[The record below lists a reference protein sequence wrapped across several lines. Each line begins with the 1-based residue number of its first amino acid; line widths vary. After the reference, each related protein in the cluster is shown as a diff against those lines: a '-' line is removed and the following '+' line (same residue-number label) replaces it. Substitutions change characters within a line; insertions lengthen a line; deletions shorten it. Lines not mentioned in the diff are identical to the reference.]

1 MLYKLLLYYGN
12 VMTITLNS
20 PSFDLS
26 SLKKAT
32 DALKSSYLD
41 GYATDIF
48 SINLNLITASN
59 VVDLVCN
66 MPDLE
71 NLYFVFYDIDTGEQ
85 IFVKDENNMRILS
98 HIDCNFKLSFVDAL
112 KNTEIDILSYVHN
125 IPEILVEKSNIPD
138 LNKQF
143 KQISSLCDA
152 ILNCE
157 NQNSIKFKAN
167 LANVHLYENH
177 PYFNFNLF
185 DLTSSQNGSKDNPID
200 IETFTRCMNN
210 TIKLGNNVYIPTDD
224 FTKDDDETIVELL
237 CDELDEVVFLVDSFQ
252 WTVTDLFRIER
263 NEFNENLY
271 EVFKTNSDNFHSLP
285 DKLNYYRGLSKL
297 NYILKFEDGDTSKN
311 LKELANN
318 LGVFL

>member
-1 MLYKLLLYYGN
+1 MAL
-12 VMTITLNS
+12 TLNS

-32 DALKSSYLD
+32 EALTSSYLS

-48 SINLNLITASN
+48 SINSNLITASN
-59 VVDLVCN
+59 IVDLVCN

-71 NLYFVFYDIDTGEQ
+71 NLYFVFYNIDTDEQ

-112 KNTEIDILSYVHN
+112 KNTEIDILSYIDNV
-125 IPEILVEKSNIPD
+125 PRILVEKSDIQD

-157 NQNSIKFKAN
+157 NQNSIKFKAK
-167 LANVHLYENH
+167 LANVHLYKNH

-210 TIKLGNNVYIPTDD
+210 TIKLGKNIYIPTDD

-237 CDELDEVVFLVDSFQ
+237 NDELDEIVFLVDSFQ

-263 NEFNENLY
+263 NEFDENLY
-271 EVFKTNSDNFHSLP
+271 EVFKINSDNFHSLSH
-285 DKLNYYRGLSKL
+285 KLDYYRGLSKL
-297 NYILKFEDGDTSKN
+297 NYILKFDYKGTN
-311 LKELANN
+311 VNELANN